1 MVIILPIPTY
11 FYNKRIYNMQVLQEH
26 NIFSLVAHVGMESS
40 SENSMYVVRDDV
52 IFYLFN
58 FQWSLFLCFPNQ
70 LKNTSLRLFFT
81 MLIDQLNVTPP
92 TENIS

>member
-40 SENSMYVVRDDV
+40 SENSMYVIRDDV
-52 IFYLFN
+52 IFYIFN

-70 LKNTSLRLFFT
+70 LQKYIHTFVFHYANR
-81 MLIDQLNVTPP
+81 P
-92 TENIS
+92 TQCNPTD